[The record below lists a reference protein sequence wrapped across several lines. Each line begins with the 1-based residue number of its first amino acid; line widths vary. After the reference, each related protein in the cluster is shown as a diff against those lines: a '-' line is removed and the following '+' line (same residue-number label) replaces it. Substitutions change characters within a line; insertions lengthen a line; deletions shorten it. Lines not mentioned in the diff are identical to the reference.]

1 MLPASNRGA
10 GQSIGFPDV
19 CLTPAAPAPIPV
31 PYPNIGMNAQ
41 ALGFSPLVKI
51 AMVNALHLGS
61 KIAMTSGDEAGSA
74 HPTVKGGGTYTMGNP
89 LVFIDNLPG
98 ICLLCPT
105 TGNNMNNPLGA
116 VLVPSAV
123 NVLYT
128 LRLDRGA
135 TEGLAQAT
143 GDALHAAS
151 VTSVRLEPGGVGV
164 IAIARCAADL
174 APSVVEAAVRLEEAG
189 ARALLLDLRGN
200 RGGELEAAVA
210 LASALLPEGAL
221 ITRLVDGDGD
231 ATDRVA
237 VGPARCLLPMVAVVD
252 RRTASASELLVSA
265 LRGHGRA
272 VVVGEATHGKG
283 WAWRLDVDADGR
295 AELRCAAR
303 WTAPDG
309 TSVDGLGVAPDLAL
323 AAEGGHDVLAA
334 AIAIARELVA
344 PPA

>member
-1 MLPASNRGA
+1 MIPASNRGA

-19 CLTPAAPAPIPV
+19 CLTPAAPSPIPV

-51 AMVNALHLGS
+51 AMVNALNLGS

-74 HPTVKGGGTYTMGNP
+74 HPTVKGAGSYTMGNP

-128 LRLDRGA
+128 LRLDA
-135 TEGLAQAT
+135 DAAEDLA
-143 GDALHAAS
+143 HAAGEAQHAP
-151 VTSVRLEPGGVGV
+151 SVRSVALEDGEVGI
-164 IAIARCAADL
+164 IAISRCAADL
-174 APSVVEAAVRLEEAG
+174 APSVIDAAVRLEEAG
-189 ARALLLDLRGN
+189 ARALVLDLRGN
-200 RGGELEAAVA
+200 GGGDLEAAIA
-210 LASALLPEGAL
+210 LAGALLPDGAVVAH
-221 ITRLVDGDGD
+221 LVDGEDD
-231 ATDRVA
+231 AVQRVA
-237 VGPARCLLPMVAVVD
+237 TGPARCLLPMVAVVD
-252 RRTASASELLVSA
+252 RRTASASELLISA
-265 LRGHGRA
+265 LRNHGRV
-272 VVVGEATHGKG
+272 VVVGESTHGKG

-309 TSVDGLGVAPDLAL
+309 TSVQGVGVVPDLAL
-323 AAEGGHDVLAA
+323 AAGGGHDVLAA
-334 AIAIARELVA
+334 AIAIARDLA
-344 PPA
+344 DPG